1 MVSDKFTIQTSCS
14 LVLRHVFYSLCI
26 KSERLKLNITKCG
39 QFTFLLD
46 QMYISNH
53 GILTPSDT
61 NTIEVQLMT
70 LMVVLWPSG
79 KSIKDLPLK
88 TSF

>member
-1 MVSDKFTIQTSCS
+1 MVSVIDAAKKSQVCIKRPDRLYNIQYVFMVSDKFTIQTSCS

-46 QMYISNH
+46 QM
-53 GILTPSDT
+53 
-61 NTIEVQLMT
+61 
-70 LMVVLWPSG
+70 
-79 KSIKDLPLK
+79 
-88 TSF
+88 